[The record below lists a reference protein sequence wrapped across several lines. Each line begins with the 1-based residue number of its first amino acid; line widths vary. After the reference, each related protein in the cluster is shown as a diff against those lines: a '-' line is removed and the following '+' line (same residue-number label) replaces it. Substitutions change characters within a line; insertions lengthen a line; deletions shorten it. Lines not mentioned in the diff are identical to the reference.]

1 MTESVTANDLAN
13 KSLTEVKTWLVN
25 ISPSQITSDS
35 EFNWL
40 GFAFV
45 AGSNA
50 RKYARENEKDES
62 LGWAEISLK
71 IYEKLSE
78 TSDQN
83 ISHSCEM
90 SAMTLRVYLIDNFG
104 DLKGNYVL
112 DSQII
117 INWFYNSLDL
127 TFDEV
132 LEESSLWNNL
142 NHEEKILRLKT
153 SPDNMIKIMRI
164 KNRLVVIDSLQK
176 TEKIELNDD
185 LKLWLKSRKQFA

>member
-1 MTESVTANDLAN
+1 
-13 KSLTEVKTWLVN
+13 
-25 ISPSQITSDS
+25 
-35 EFNWL
+35 
-40 GFAFV
+40 
-45 AGSNA
+45 
-50 RKYARENEKDES
+50 
-62 LGWAEISLK
+62 
-71 IYEKLSE
+71 
-78 TSDQN
+78 
-83 ISHSCEM
+83 M